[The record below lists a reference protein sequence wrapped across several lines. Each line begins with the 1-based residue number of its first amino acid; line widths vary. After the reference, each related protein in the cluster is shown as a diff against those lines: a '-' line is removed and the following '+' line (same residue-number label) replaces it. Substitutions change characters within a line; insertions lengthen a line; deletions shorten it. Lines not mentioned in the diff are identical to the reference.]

1 MFILNERVY
10 LLEFN
15 KYYPCMVLTDMIEW
29 AFYFIFGENV
39 KILLS
44 IIRFLTEV
52 EENKQNLN
60 NNSN

>member
-10 LLEFN
+10 LLEFNN

-39 KILLS
+39 QILLS
-44 IIRFLTEV
+44 IFRFLTEV
-52 EENKQNLN
+52 
-60 NNSN
+60 